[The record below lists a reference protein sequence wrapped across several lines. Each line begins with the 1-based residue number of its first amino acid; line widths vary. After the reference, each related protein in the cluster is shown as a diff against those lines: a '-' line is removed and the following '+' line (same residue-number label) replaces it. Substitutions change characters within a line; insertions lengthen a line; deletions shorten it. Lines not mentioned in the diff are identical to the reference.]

1 MKFKILTF
9 ILILFFSCKKEETK
23 TSSQLD
29 YIPQNASII
38 IKINDFDLFK
48 SELKNNNFLKEYKQ
62 TKHFAELKGKVN
74 LFDYLKPEEESII
87 SIIEVGKE
95 SFEFLLKT
103 KTSIKLLDLNEAT
116 NKTIEELTYENYSY
130 NKITLNSETFYSYIL
145 NESVFITSS
154 QLLIENLI
162 RTKEIPEVNSDL
174 KKLYNTSNKTKPA
187 VIFINSLNSN
197 SITSSLLNENSAFKL
212 SDFSDWVSLDLLTEQ
227 NELKLSGISN
237 SNSSTKFISLFEN
250 VKPLK
255 NNTPLYAPINSEAI
269 ASFTFDNFDEFHKN
283 NQKYLELKATKDTV
297 FNSAQEIGIIYTN
310 NKKSV
315 ILESYNT
322 DHITEYLTLFSN
334 KDSSYQGNDILS
346 LNKKDLLIAFESIL
360 PDFETNYYS
369 VIENTIVFSEDIET
383 LQNIISSYK
392 NEATFEKSSI
402 YNTSKKSIV
411 DESNILLIAS
421 PKAIEDFINDD
432 FKSSISNDIKSI
444 DFANQI
450 LIGQVV
456 SDHNFAHTSIILKKE
471 ISQSEV
477 NMTTPLFT
485 VRLDSDIA
493 TQPQFVTN
501 YRTRKK
507 EIIVQDQDN
516 NLYLISTEGKV
527 LWKKQ
532 LDGKVQG
539 KIEQVDIYKNGRLQ
553 FAFTTENSFLILDR
567 NGKTVEPFNIQ
578 FDGGDLKELAV
589 FDYENNKDYRFL
601 ITQNKQLKM
610 YDNKGEIVNGFNFKD
625 ASSPITST
633 PKHFRIQKKDYIAF
647 SLKDGTLKILSRV
660 GSDRIQVK
668 EKMNFSGNSIFKYKN
683 KISTTDSAGVLHQVD
698 QNGAITKSDFK
709 LNKDHGLYTT
719 SNTLVTMNDNV
730 ISIKGKKTEL
740 ELGLYSKPIIFYIN
754 NKIYVSVTDIQNQKI
769 YLFDS
774 NSNPIQNF
782 PIYGNSLIDLADIN
796 NDKKLELVAKDL
808 ENSLIV
814 YKIN

>member
-1 MKFKILTF
+1 MKFKLLTV
-9 ILILFFSCKKEETK
+9 ILILFFSCKKEVTETN
-23 TSSQLD
+23 SQLD

-38 IKINDFDLFK
+38 IKINDFDIFK
-48 SELKNNNFLKEYKQ
+48 SELKNNNFLKEFKQ
-62 TKHFAELKGKVN
+62 TKHFATLADKVK
-74 LFDYLKPEEESII
+74 LFDYIKPEQECILSL
-87 SIIEVGKE
+87 IEIGKE
-95 SFEFLLKT
+95 SFEFLFKT
-103 KTSIKLLDLNEAT
+103 KTSNKLLDLSEAA
-116 NKTIEELTYENYSY
+116 NKTIEEITYESYSY
-130 NKITLNSETFYSYIL
+130 KKITLNSETFYSYIL
-145 NESVFITSS
+145 NSTVFITSS

-162 RTKEIPEVNSDL
+162 RTKEKPEINENL
-174 KKLYNTSNKTKPA
+174 KKLYNTSNKKKPA
-187 VIFINSLNSN
+187 IIFINNSN
-197 SITSSLLNENSAFKL
+197 SNSLLSSILNEDSVLKL

-227 NELKLSGISN
+227 NELKFSGISN
-237 SNSSTKFISLFEN
+237 SKFHNKFISLFEN

-269 ASFTFDNFDEFHKN
+269 LSFTFENFDEFHKN
-283 NQKYLELKATKDTV
+283 HQKYLELKATKDTV

-322 DHITEYLTLFSN
+322 EHITEYLAVFSN

-346 LNKKDLLIAFESIL
+346 LNNKDLLIVFKAIL
-360 PDFETNYYS
+360 PDFETNYYT

-392 NEATFEKSSI
+392 NKATFEKSSI
-402 YNTSKKSIV
+402 YSTSKKSIV
-411 DESNILLIAS
+411 DESNVLLIAA
-421 PKAIEDFINDD
+421 PTAIEEFI
-432 FKSSISNDIKSI
+432 KNDIKKSVSDEIRSI
-444 DFANQI
+444 DFFKQI
-450 LIGQVV
+450 VIGQIV
-456 SDHNFAHTSIILKKE
+456 SDHNFAHTSIIFKKE
-471 ISQSEV
+471 LSKSEV

-485 VRLDSDIA
+485 VHLDSDIA
-493 TQPQFVTN
+493 TQPQFVKN

-527 LWKKQ
+527 LWKNQ

-578 FDGGDLKELAV
+578 FDGGDLKGLAV
-589 FDYENNKDYRFL
+589 FDYENNGDYRFL
-601 ITQNKQLKM
+601 IAQNKQLKM
-610 YDNKGEIVNGFNFKD
+610 YNNKAKIVEGFKYKETN
-625 ASSPITST
+625 SPIKST

-647 SLKDGTLKILSRV
+647 PLEDGTLKILSRV

-668 EKMNFSGNSIFKYKN
+668 EKINFSGNSIFQYKN
-683 KISTTDSAGVLHQVD
+683 KISTTDSAGVLHQID

-709 LNKDHGLYTT
+709 LNKDHGLFTT
-719 SNTLVTMNDNV
+719 SNTLATMNDN
-730 ISIKGKKTEL
+730 ILSIKGKKTEL
-740 ELGLYSKPIIFYIN
+740 ELGLYSKPVIFYID

-774 NSNPIQNF
+774 NSNSIQNF
-782 PIYGNSLIDLADIN
+782 PVYGNSLIDLADID

-814 YKIN
+814 YRIN